1 VLWEKHTLQPM
12 SSKKTETKKSTKV
25 AEQKSVKN
33 AETKNASEKAFTK
46 PVEQLKRD
54 IRAISVDEW
63 DWDRLIFS
71 TPKKG
76 EFPDGSGAFRRV
88 YLSYRYDEDTMGP
101 AIVSFSDKFC
111 FGVQPD
117 NLDKDGNIR
126 IDKNTNQPKQLR
138 GYKVPLVMTGQTKDE
153 PENITDAQRAEI
165 EFLDTF
171 RQVVIKWAIENKKE
185 IGKGTKKD
193 DIFDELVSNVIFRK
207 LDEDGNVVETS
218 PPIMYTNLI
227 YYSNKKQI
235 DTVFYGPGDKSVD
248 PLTMSSAFNIT
259 PNIRFD
265 SVFVGKEISLQHRV
279 YDGVVVP
286 RSSSLQK
293 KRLAPKNT
301 VLVSEETTLE
311 PSKMHPEIVESEDE
325 DEPVQSTKKAK
336 PKQKQVEELESEDEF
351 FDDE

>member
-1 VLWEKHTLQPM
+1 M
-12 SSKKTETKKSTKV
+12 SSKKTETKKSTKT
-25 AEQKSVKN
+25 
-33 AETKNASEKAFTK
+33 AETKKVAEKKSFTK

-54 IRAISVDEW
+54 IRATPIQEW

-101 AIVSFSDKFC
+101 AIVSLSEKFC

-117 NLDKDGNIR
+117 NLDKDGNVLK
-126 IDKNTNQPKQLR
+126 DKNTDLPKPLR

-153 PENITDAQRAEI
+153 PENITDTQRAEV
-165 EFLDTF
+165 EFFDTF
-171 RQVVIKWAIENKKE
+171 REVVLKWAFDNKKE
-185 IGKGTKKD
+185 IGKANKKTIGEVD
-193 DIFDELVSNVIFRK
+193 AIVSKILYRK
-207 LDEDGNVVETS
+207 YDEDGNVVETS
-218 PPIMYTNLI
+218 SPMLYTNLI

-235 DTVFYGPGDKSVD
+235 DTAFYGPGDKQVD
-248 PLTMSSAFNIT
+248 PLSMTSPFNIT
-259 PNIRFD
+259 ANIRFD

-286 RSSSLQK
+286 RSTTQK

-301 VLVSEETTLE
+301 VEATEEQTPE
-311 PSKMHPEIVESEDE
+311 PSSKNRPELVESEE
-325 DEPVQSTKKAK
+325 DEPPPSPKKDKKKTK
-336 PKQKQVEELESEDEF
+336 PKVVEEEEEQLESEEEF
-351 FDDE
+351 FEDE